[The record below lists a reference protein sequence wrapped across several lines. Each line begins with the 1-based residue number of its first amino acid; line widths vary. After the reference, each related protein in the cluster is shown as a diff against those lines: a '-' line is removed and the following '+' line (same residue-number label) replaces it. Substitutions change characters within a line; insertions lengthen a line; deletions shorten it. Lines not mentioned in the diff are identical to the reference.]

1 MFDYKLA
8 RVEKLLF
15 RLYSQGFFERKRVY
29 LFGVSEN
36 TRQIIRILRTY
47 RIEPEGV
54 LDNDRIKQGTYCSG
68 IPVGAVKREKDIG
81 NPENVYIVYSLYWQ
95 EMTAQLEEEGVKKK
109 NILMLYK
116 EETLWECFYQ
126 AAEGKRIYGRLTAR
140 YGRIPVFLCPY
151 TGTGDI
157 YLIGAFWRQYIEK
170 MKISDYV
177 FLVISKAC
185 EKTAEL
191 FGIKNIVRLD
201 NKIKSEYLIR
211 YSMLCPERGKLT
223 ILNDSWVQVHTNPL
237 GWLRGYKGLEF
248 MELFRKFVFDL
259 PDTARPEHPAFR
271 NRDREVEEFFRT
283 NQLEEK
289 NTVILSPYSN
299 TLADLP
305 DRFWSRVAKALKG
318 LGFVVCTNSS
328 GETEPAAE
336 GTVPVFFP
344 LNHAPQ
350 IIEKAGYFI
359 GIRSGLCDII
369 SGADAKKVILYHAK
383 ERFFNGSTYE
393 YFNLKGMGLCDNA
406 AEIQFENADEELF
419 DRVMAAVAGD
429 KRRPFHTVP

>member
-8 RVEKLLF
+8 RVEKILF
-15 RLYSQGFFERKRVY
+15 RLHSRGFFERKRVY

-54 LDNDRIKQGTYCSG
+54 LDNDAAKQGAYCSG
-68 IPVGAVKREKDIG
+68 IPVEAVKKENNIT
-81 NPENVYIVYSLYWQ
+81 NPGKVYIVCSLYWR
-95 EMTAQLEEEGVKKK
+95 EMTAQLEEEGVKKR
-109 NILMLYK
+109 NILMLYR
-116 EETLWECFYQ
+116 EETLPECFYQ
-126 AAEGKRIYGRLTAR
+126 AAEGKRIYGHLTAR
-140 YGRIPVFLCPY
+140 YGNIPVFLCPY

-157 YLIGAFWRQYIEK
+157 YLIGVFWRQYIEK
-170 MKISDYV
+170 MKIRDYV
-177 FLVISKAC
+177 FLVISKSC
-185 EKTAEL
+185 EKTAQL

-201 NKIKSEYLIR
+201 KKIKSEYLIR
-211 YSMLCPERGKLT
+211 YSMLCPERVKLT
-223 ILNDSWVQVHTNPL
+223 ILNDSWGEVHTNPL
-237 GWLRGYKGLEF
+237 EWFRGYKGLEF

-259 PDTARPEHPAFR
+259 PDTARPEHPVLR
-271 NRDREVEEFFRT
+271 NKDREVGEFFRS
-283 NQLEEK
+283 NHLEEK

-305 DRFWSRVAKALKG
+305 DRFWSQIAKTLKS

-336 GTVPVFFP
+336 GTSPVFFP
-344 LNHAPQ
+344 LDLAPQ
-350 IIEKAGYFI
+350 IVEKAGYFI

-369 SGADAKKVILYHAK
+369 SGTDAKKVILYHAK

-393 YFNLKGMGLCDNA
+393 YFNLKGMGLCDDA
-406 AEIQFENADEELF
+406 AEIQFKNADKELF

-429 KRRPFHTVP
+429 KRRPFP